1 MTTYSLALYDYL
13 YGKGE
18 FSQVEETLLYT
29 VVGILLYSSLL
40 EYKARDRLLSVIINL
55 KVIYLDIYFEI

>member
-18 FSQVEETLLYT
+18 FSQVEETI
-29 VVGILLYSSLL
+29 VGILLYSSLL

-55 KVIYLDIYFEI
+55 KVIYIDIYFEI